1 VTESEATE
9 PPMSP
14 STGSS
19 AARPAPPRSGRIR
32 CARAGVA
39 VSLGWAL
46 VLGAAAPAG
55 IAGADPSRERD
66 GLPAVASGL
75 GALAAAPALG
85 ERLPPAAPRRHVTE
99 GVIHRG
105 KTLSASLRSQGVSPQ
120 VVNQIAKGLAGHFD
134 FRHAQPGHGYRL
146 VQDEQGGI
154 IEFRYRTSATDGFTL
169 VRDGHRF
176 DVSRDEAELEARH
189 TRIAGI
195 VTSTLYQSITNLGE
209 DGQLARDF
217 SDVFAWDIDFQ
228 REVQPGDAYQILY
241 ERLYRK
247 VGGRDV
253 YVRPGRILAA
263 RFEGRSGEH
272 LALYF
277 EPGTGKGGYYR
288 PDGSSVE
295 GMFLMAPMRHGRIT
309 SSYNPARRHPILK
322 VTRPHRGI
330 DYAAASGTPVWSVA
344 DGVVIHR
351 GWLGGNGNLVK
362 IRHDNGYVSSYAHLS
377 RFATGLSVGARVGQ
391 KQVIGYVGQTGLA
404 TGPHVCFRIQHNGDY
419 VNPARLRMPS
429 GDPIPGELVPT
440 FRAHRDELVAE
451 LVGSHKLAENR

>member
-1 VTESEATE
+1 
-9 PPMSP
+9 M
-14 STGSS
+14 G
-19 AARPAPPRSGRIR
+19 ARLRSGLATALA
-32 CARAGVA
+32 C
-39 VSLGWAL
+39 AL
-46 VLGAAAPAG
+46 VMSIAAPVG
-55 IAGADPSRERD
+55 VGADPSPDRD

-85 ERLPPAAPRRHVTE
+85 ERLPPSPRRHVTE

-105 KTLSASLRSQGVSPQ
+105 KTLSESLRAQGVSPQ
-120 VVNQIAKGLAGHFD
+120 VVNQIAKGLTGHFN

-146 VQDEQGGI
+146 VQDGEGGI
-154 IEFRYRTSATDGFTL
+154 VEFRYRTSVTDGFTL
-169 VRDGHRF
+169 TRDGDRF
-176 DVSRDEAELEARH
+176 DVSLDETQLEPRN

-195 VTSTLYQSITNLGE
+195 ITSTLYQSITNLGE
-209 DGQLARDF
+209 EGQLARDF

-241 ERLYRK
+241 ERLYRT

-263 RFEGRSGEH
+263 RFQGRSGDH
-272 LALYF
+272 TAVYF

-288 PDGSSVE
+288 GDGSSVE

-309 SSYNPARRHPILK
+309 SNYNPARRHPILK

-330 DYAAASGTPVWSVA
+330 DYAASTGTPVWSVA
-344 DGVVIHR
+344 NGTVIYR
-351 GWLGGNGNLVK
+351 GWQGGNGNFVQ

-377 RFATGLSVGARVGQ
+377 RFAKGLAVGARVGQ

-404 TGPHVCFRIQHNGDY
+404 TGPHVCFRIQQDGKY
-419 VNPARLRMPS
+419 VDPARLRMPS
-429 GDPIPGELVPT
+429 GAPIPGALVPT
-440 FRAHRDELVAE
+440 FRAHRDQLLTELS
-451 LVGSHKLAENR
+451 GSRKVAENR